1 MRDVTPPMAASA
13 MVIMRIMDRGEWKP
27 NPPALRDESWSAP
40 LAVKALVS
48 LSLSHQGSWSVGRGR
63 HGVVRTGAVR
73 GGGSGSAL
81 HSSRCAFCSRDMRL
95 KVSARVQSARFGIRG
110 RPGGVS
116 GVISAAAVRAG
127 ARGCVVCPNL
137 LQRSGSRRSAE
148 RESLIFRAF
157 VRRGSRPGAPLQ
169 QIWTRPRP
177 QGVGKVGLGDWLGD
191 QVDGSSGASGHGSG
205 GGGDGGSGAVEESDE
220 ADGEVAQ
227 GGRDQRGRWRCAA
240 GGGPRP

>member
-1 MRDVTPPMAASA
+1 MRMRDVTPPMAASA

-95 KVSARVQSARFGIRG
+95 KVSARVQSARFGVRG
-110 RPGGVS
+110 
-116 GVISAAAVRAG
+116 RAG
-127 ARGCVVCPNL
+127 AVRG
-137 LQRSGSRRSAE
+137 RE
-148 RESLIFRAF
+148 RGGD
-157 VRRGSRPGAPLQ
+157 RRGRCPCRGPWERRLSKSVAKVRIAPKRRKRIVDIPRFCPPRIPARGAFATDLDTP
-169 QIWTRPRP
+169 PSP
-177 QGVGKVGLGDWLGD
+177 
-191 QVDGSSGASGHGSG
+191 
-205 GGGDGGSGAVEESDE
+205 
-220 ADGEVAQ
+220 
-227 GGRDQRGRWRCAA
+227 GGRQSRFR
-240 GGGPRP
+240 